1 MHDLLTWTTGHAETD
16 ALLRR
21 AMARWGEF
29 AARSEL
35 NVPEQWEALN
45 PFRTAAELGIPVT
58 WVATFYRLPHAE
70 QVLLAFAWL
79 HWWQRSA
86 VEEEPG
92 FAGWLHRGPGFALNH
107 VSLLRVLTQGQRGVL
122 GILHRLLEAV
132 VEDAGDW
139 DGDRVTGHA
148 VVRRLAH
155 LDGEYR
161 YNVHDRE
168 LWPAVLR
175 LVRGE
180 GDGP

>member
-1 MHDLLTWTTGHAETD
+1 MHYLLTWMTGHTEMD
-16 ALLRR
+16 ALLRQ

-29 AARSEL
+29 AAHSEL
-35 NVPEQWEALN
+35 NVPEEWEALN
-45 PFRTAAELGIPVT
+45 SFHTAAELDIPLT
-58 WVATFYRLPHAE
+58 WVATFYRLSHVE

-107 VSLLRVLTQGQRGVL
+107 VSLLKVLTQGQDGVL

-132 VEDAGDW
+132 VEGAGDW
-139 DGDRVTGHA
+139 DGNRVAGREA
-148 VVRRLAH
+148 VQQLAS
-155 LDGEYR
+155 LDGEYH

-180 GDGP
+180 GDEA